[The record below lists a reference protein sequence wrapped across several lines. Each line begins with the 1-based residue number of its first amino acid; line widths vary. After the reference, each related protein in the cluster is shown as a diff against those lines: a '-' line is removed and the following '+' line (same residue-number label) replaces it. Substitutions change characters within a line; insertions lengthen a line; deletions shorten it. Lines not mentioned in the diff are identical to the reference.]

1 MYLQTTNHLQM
12 IFGRFKMTYYNTIKN
27 WVAENYS
34 DTTCYDLKELANEVW
49 RKRPTAELEN
59 VIENW
64 IDAEVQSEIENNP
77 EDYYVRTT
85 TGGFGFEGC
94 AKNEDIYDEK
104 KARERVIEEF
114 DVGELLENDEVREA
128 FRQWVVDVM

>member
-1 MYLQTTNHLQM
+1 
-12 IFGRFKMTYYNTIKN
+12 MTYYNTIKN
-27 WVAENYS
+27 WVKNNYGESEIENPS
-34 DTTCYDLKELANEVW
+34 WNIEKLANEVW